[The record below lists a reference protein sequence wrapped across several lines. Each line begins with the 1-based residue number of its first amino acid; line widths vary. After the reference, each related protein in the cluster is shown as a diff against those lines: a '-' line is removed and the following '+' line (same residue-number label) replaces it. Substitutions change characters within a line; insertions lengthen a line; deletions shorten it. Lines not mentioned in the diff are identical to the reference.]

1 MNNAHSDGN
10 NITVP
15 VPAPAGGATSGVP
28 FAYGVLVAIPV
39 TDAAAGEPV
48 AAAIEGVFVLPKLS
62 TANITGGAAV
72 TWDISE
78 DRVIIASPAAGDVNA
93 FGVAIE
99 AAANGTATVA
109 VKLTPGAGSVQ
120 GA

>member
-15 VPAPAGGATSGVP
+15 APSGGATSGVP
-28 FAYGVLVAIPV
+28 FAYGALLAIPV
-39 TDAAAGEPV
+39 TDAAESAPV

-62 TANITGGAAV
+62 TAVITGGAKV
-72 TWDISE
+72 IWDISAGE
-78 DRVIIASPAAGDVNA
+78 VIVDSAASGDLNG

-99 AAANGTATVA
+99 AAGNGTATVA
-109 VKLTPGAGSVQ
+109 VKLTPGVATIQ

>member
-10 NITVP
+10 NIT

-28 FAYGVLVAIPV
+28 FAYGVMVAVPV
-39 TDAAAGEPV
+39 KDAAAGEPV
-48 AAAIEGVFVLPKLS
+48 AVSVEGAFVLPKLS

-72 TWDISE
+72 TWDVSE
-78 DRVIIASPAAGDVNA
+78 NRVIIASPAAGDVNG

-99 AAANGTATVA
+99 AAGNGTGTVA
-109 VKLTPGAGSVQ
+109 VKLTPGAGTVQ
-120 GA
+120 GS